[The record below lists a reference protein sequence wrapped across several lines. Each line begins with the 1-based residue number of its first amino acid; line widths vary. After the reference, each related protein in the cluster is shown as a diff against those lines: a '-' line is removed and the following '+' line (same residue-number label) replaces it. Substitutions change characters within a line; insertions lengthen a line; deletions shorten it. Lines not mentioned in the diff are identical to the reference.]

1 MDRLNI
7 QAILDRLALLEGE
20 EYIPQQLG
28 DILPPPGLGRSIAVS
43 MEAEESRPAE
53 PPVHTPICTGGLLK
67 NLALIQE
74 ETSIEHC
81 IG

>member
-1 MDRLNI
+1 MDKVNI

-28 DILPPPGLGRSIAVS
+28 DIQPPPGLGRNIAVS
-43 MEAEESRPAE
+43 MEAQEASSVET
-53 PPVHTPICTGGLLK
+53 PVNNPICTGGLLK

-74 ETSIEHC
+74 ESNIEHC